1 MRCSGIKRGE
11 SKLASNHFLMCTPQ
25 SGLLRDVH
33 GEHIYEKRRG
43 RKETEVARRIK
54 GGNEKERARSSQ

>member
-1 MRCSGIKRGE
+1 
-11 SKLASNHFLMCTPQ
+11 MCTPQ
-25 SGLLRDVH
+25 SGPLRDVH

-54 GGNEKERARSSQ
+54 GGNEKERDRISQ

>member
-1 MRCSGIKRGE
+1 
-11 SKLASNHFLMCTPQ
+11 MCTPQ